1 MGAGLHLRAAD
12 RREYSDREDHQP
24 YSISRN
30 HTDKMNALCCL
41 PMRMQIARGVG
52 DLILRG
58 EGILKEHLTLPKALW
73 TKHKHHDLYLTAAEA
88 VRYGLAEEIANF
100 APPFGAKIFSIG

>member
-12 RREYSDREDHQP
+12 RREYSDRKDHQP

-41 PMRMQIARGVG
+41 PMRMQIASGVG

-58 EGILKEHLTLPKALW
+58 GLSVGDDRSLKPSNNLC
-73 TKHKHHDLYLTAAEA
+73 
-88 VRYGLAEEIANF
+88 RSGSN
-100 APPFGAKIFSIG
+100 S